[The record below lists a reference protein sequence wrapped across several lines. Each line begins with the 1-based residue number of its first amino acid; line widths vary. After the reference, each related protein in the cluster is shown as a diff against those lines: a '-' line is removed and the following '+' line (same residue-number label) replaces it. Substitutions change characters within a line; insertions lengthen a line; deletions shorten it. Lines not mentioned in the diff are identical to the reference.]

1 MLVAGCACGTVCY
14 MLNENRVVTYVG
26 GSVFERLR
34 AEAFR
39 ERVSVSALVRV
50 WLEEAFSE
58 EVEEGE

>member
-1 MLVAGCACGTVCY
+1 M
-14 MLNENRVVTYVG
+14 VTYVG
-26 GSVFERLR
+26 GSVFERIR